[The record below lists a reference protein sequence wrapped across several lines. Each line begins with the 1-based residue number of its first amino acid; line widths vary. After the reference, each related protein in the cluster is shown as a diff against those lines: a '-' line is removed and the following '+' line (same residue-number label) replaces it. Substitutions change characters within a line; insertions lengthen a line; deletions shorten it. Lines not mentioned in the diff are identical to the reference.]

1 MSFKK
6 DDKVTFVIEDI
17 GTGGEGI
24 GKVDG
29 YTLFV
34 KDAIIGDKIEAK
46 IIKAKKNYGYAR
58 LEKIIEASSDR
69 VTPAC
74 PVARQCGGCQIQQM
88 SYQAQLRFK
97 EKLVDDN
104 LKRIG
109 KIEGYEFFPAIGME
123 EPFRYRNKAQ
133 YPIGTAKD
141 GSIVMGFYA
150 GRTHSIISCT
160 DCKIG
165 AVENQYILAVIKSW
179 MELNGV
185 APYDEQTGRGLV
197 RHVLIRTGFHT
208 DEIMV
213 CLVINGTKMSD
224 KLKESLVGRLTEVSL
239 DSDISTDKCIKSIM
253 LNYNTENTNVILG
266 RQCETLWGKSYIEDY
281 IGDIKYQISPLSFF
295 QVNPRQTEKLY
306 GKALEYAGLTGNE
319 TVWDLYCGIGTISLF
334 LAKNARKVYGVEIVP
349 QAIEDAKNN
358 AAINGIDNAEFF
370 VGKAEEVV
378 PHFYEEMARL
388 AADTSATEA
397 QREEAKKSITPDV
410 VVVDPPRKGCDESLL
425 DTIVKM
431 SPERIVYVSCD
442 SATLAR
448 DLGLLAAK
456 GYKTVKVQPVDQFS
470 HTVHVETVVLLSQQ
484 KPDDTIEIDLDLD
497 ELDATSAELKATYQ
511 EIKDYG
517 PKEFGLK
524 ASNLYI
530 SQIKC
535 KYGIEVGENYNVLKS
550 ENTRVSQCPKEKEE
564 ATKAILK
571 YYAMI
576 LRISMISRRNNRRE
590 KFFWELFPIIK
601 KVYGKC
607 INHMV

>member
-88 SYQAQLRFK
+88 SYEAQLRFK

-133 YPIGTAKD
+133 YPVGTAKD

-179 MELNGV
+179 MEFNGV

-239 DSDISTDKCIKSIM
+239 DSDISTDKCIKSII

-266 RQCETLWGKSYIEDY
+266 RQCETLWGKSCIEDY

-349 QAIEDAKNN
+349 QAIEDARNN

-397 QREEAKKSITPDV
+397 QREEARKSITPDV

-456 GYKTVKVQPVDQFS
+456 GYRTVKVQPVDQFS
-470 HTVHVETVVLLSQQ
+470 HTVHVETVVLLS
-484 KPDDTIEIDLDLD
+484 KGVVDSRKVKVDFSLEDIDLS
-497 ELDATSAELKATYQ
+497 EFKGKATYEQ
-511 EIKDYG
+511 IKAYVL
-517 PKEFGLK
+517 EQTGLK
-524 ASNLYI
+524 VSSLYI
-530 SQIKC
+530 AQIKKKC
-535 KYGIEVGENYNVLKS
+535 GLDVGENFNLPKS
-550 ENTRVSQCPKEKEE
+550 ENARQPQCTPEKEE
-564 ATKAILK
+564 AIMQAFKHFGI
-571 YYAMI
+571 
-576 LRISMISRRNNRRE
+576 
-590 KFFWELFPIIK
+590 
-601 KVYGKC
+601 V
-607 INHMV
+607 

>member
-133 YPIGTAKD
+133 YPVGTAKD

-239 DSDISTDKCIKSIM
+239 DSDISSNQLCLIT
-253 LNYNTENTNVILG
+253 TW
-266 RQCETLWGKSYIEDY
+266 RTLMS
-281 IGDIKYQISPLSFF
+281 
-295 QVNPRQTEKLY
+295 
-306 GKALEYAGLTGNE
+306 
-319 TVWDLYCGIGTISLF
+319 F
-334 LAKNARKVYGVEIVP
+334 LA
-349 QAIEDAKNN
+349 DS
-358 AAINGIDNAEFF
+358 
-370 VGKAEEVV
+370 
-378 PHFYEEMARL
+378 ARL
-388 AADTSATEA
+388 
-397 QREEAKKSITPDV
+397 
-410 VVVDPPRKGCDESLL
+410 C
-425 DTIVKM
+425 
-431 SPERIVYVSCD
+431 
-442 SATLAR
+442 
-448 DLGLLAAK
+448 
-456 GYKTVKVQPVDQFS
+456 
-470 HTVHVETVVLLSQQ
+470 
-484 KPDDTIEIDLDLD
+484 
-497 ELDATSAELKATYQ
+497 
-511 EIKDYG
+511 
-517 PKEFGLK
+517 
-524 ASNLYI
+524 
-530 SQIKC
+530 
-535 KYGIEVGENYNVLKS
+535 GE
-550 ENTRVSQCPKEKEE
+550 
-564 ATKAILK
+564 KAILK
-571 YYAMI
+571 IISVTLSIRYHRFRSFRLIQDRLRSCMEKPLNTQVLQAMR
-576 LRISMISRRNNRRE
+576 L
-590 KFFWELFPIIK
+590 
-601 KVYGKC
+601 YGTY
-607 INHMV
+607 IAE

>member
-133 YPIGTAKD
+133 YPVGTAKD

-179 MELNGV
+179 MEFNGV

-213 CLVINGTKMSD
+213 CLVITD
-224 KLKESLVGRLTEVSL
+224 LKKRGVFDVLVGELCKKYA
-239 DSDISTDKCIKSIM
+239 DIKSIVF
-253 LNYNTENTNVILG
+253 NENSRKTNCILG
-266 RQCETLWGKSYIEDY
+266 QKLVTAYGSDTIHDTMCGNDIE
-281 IGDIKYQISPLSFF
+281 ISPLSFY
-295 QVNPRQTEKLY
+295 QVNTIQAERLY
-306 GKALEYAGLTGNE
+306 EIAADYAQLTGKE
-319 TVWDLYCGIGTISLF
+319 TLLDLYCGAGTIGLSMS
-334 LAKNARKVYGVEIVP
+334 KKVKKLIGVEI
-349 QAIEDAKNN
+349 IESA
-358 AAINGIDNAEFF
+358 IDNAKRNAAANNVTNAEFICGDA
-370 VGKAEEVV
+370 GKI
-378 PHFYEEMARL
+378 
-388 AADTSATEA
+388 AAILYSRGE
-397 QREEAKKSITPDV
+397 RPDV
-410 VVVDPPRKGCDESLL
+410 IIADPARKGCTRDALEYMA
-425 DTIVKM
+425 KM
-431 SPERIVYVSCD
+431 SPDRIVMISCNH
-442 SATLAR
+442 ATAAR
-448 DLGLLAAK
+448 DCAVLEELE
-456 GYKTVKVQPVDQFS
+456 YKTVKVKGVDLFGR
-470 HTVHVETVVLLSQQ
+470 TGHVETVCLLSR
-484 KPDDTIEIDLDLD
+484 
-497 ELDATSAELKATYQ
+497 
-511 EIKDYG
+511 KD
-517 PKEFGLK
+517 K
-524 ASNLYI
+524 
-530 SQIKC
+530 
-535 KYGIEVGENYNVLKS
+535 
-550 ENTRVSQCPKEKEE
+550 
-564 ATKAILK
+564 
-571 YYAMI
+571 
-576 LRISMISRRNNRRE
+576 
-590 KFFWELFPIIK
+590 
-601 KVYGKC
+601 
-607 INHMV
+607 